1 MPRRPEIL
9 GNSERIEILTE
20 VSERLSALSKH
31 VRDLETAASS
41 GRSKDEDKQKLAEI
55 LRRDEYQKPQ
65 EKGESLF
72 QRWLREFLEW
82 LANIFP
88 RSSIPTETPSGLQ
101 PLSVILQFVIYGL
114 VIALVGFLIYRFG
127 PLLMERFR
135 NRERKEI
142 ESRVILGERIDAST
156 SATDLFAE
164 AENLARQGDL
174 RGAIRKGYVALLC
187 ELADRKVIG
196 LARHKTNRDYLRDV
210 RKRAPLFERMK
221 AATRSFELHW
231 YGFRPADRN
240 DWEEFR
246 DQFQRAVNEI

>member
-1 MPRRPEIL
+1 MFVVMMTYVFDYRLRAAVRTASLLITIL
-9 GNSERIEILTE
+9 LFYSSISASAISDYRARLDKAHKNVEGMIGILIANE
-20 VSERLSALSKH
+20 YGAQV
-31 VRDLETAASS
+31 DL
-41 GRSKDEDKQKLAEI
+41 
-55 LRRDEYQKPQ
+55 Y
-65 EKGESLF
+65 F
-72 QRWLREFLEW
+72 REFMEW

-164 AENLARQGDL
+164 AENLARQRDL

-196 LARHKTNRDYLRDV
+196 LARHKTNRDYPR
-210 RKRAPLFERMK
+210 
-221 AATRSFELHW
+221 H
-231 YGFRPADRN
+231 
-240 DWEEFR
+240 
-246 DQFQRAVNEI
+246 